1 MTRILVTAAAGA
13 TVKKTRPMKTYS
25 TKSNA
30 IRAAKAIGLEP
41 TALEFGRTADGRWA
55 WTPTAKAPEPEAPS
69 TDTLNAKRG
78 PGEAVQKLLAM
89 LRRPDGAS
97 VNEIVAEIGWLPH
110 TTRARISATI
120 GKAMGLTITTEKI
133 ADRGRVYRVAEAQA

>member
-1 MTRILVTAAAGA
+1 MTTILLTADAGA
-13 TVKKTRPMKTYS
+13 TVKKTCPMKTYS

-30 IRAAKAIGLEP
+30 IRAAKAIGLEL
-41 TALEFGRTADGRWA
+41 TALEFGPTADGGWT
-55 WTPTAKAPEPEAPS
+55 WTPTAKAPEPDAPA
-69 TDTLNAKRG
+69 TDTPNARRR

-110 TTRARISATI
+110 TTRARISATV
-120 GKAMGLTITTEKI
+120 GKAMGYTITTEKI
-133 ADRGRVYRVAEAQA
+133 AKRGRVYRAAKAQA